1 MSGRRVVASA
11 ELART
16 VALIDRSGVAVR
28 VDGLLDAARDVRGRR
43 RELPVRAL
51 LVALAMLAGRG
62 TPRLVLVAPLLNS
75 LPQRDRAR
83 LGVDRPGG
91 LTTRQVQALYDRI
104 CLVLGVDGLDRFC
117 DDLLDATM
125 PEEAAQ
131 SASLAV
137 DASDVPTWGRPAGM
151 WRGKRREAGD
161 PDARWRGAD
170 ADRSWKQPLFGYDLT
185 AAVTVKDLDGPEVP
199 TLARRI
205 RLRPAASGT
214 VATGLEAVASAALA
228 QGRLGD
234 VLVDRDYSKS
244 KHGED
249 FLLPVRALGGRPV
262 FDLTAYQLGVSGT
275 VRGALV
281 IDGQLFSPGTPKA
294 LRDLVPPGVNA
305 APELVETYR
314 QQVARRAAYA
324 LPKHGSPKPSGAQTF
339 TCPARAGTLACP
351 LVPAAEARTRKGV
364 VPLPVLSAPKQ
375 ALDGTVCSQRFVNVD
390 ARDLPLDQQ
399 HLFGSW
405 EWASSYARRSRVEG
419 FFGSVK
425 NQATENLN
433 RGTIRVVG
441 LVKVGVL
448 VALAVAS
455 ANLRHVDSFRA
466 KVATP
471 IRPKVGRPRRPG
483 VRVHLPAGVAVSDA
497 PANGPPR

>member
-1 MSGRRVVASA
+1 MSGRRMVASA
-11 ELART
+11 RVARMLA
-16 VALIDRSGVAVR
+16 LLDRSGVSDRLERLLHA
-28 VDGLLDAARDVRGRR
+28 DSAGLGRPR
-43 RELPVRAL
+43 QLPVRAL
-51 LVALAMLAGRG
+51 LLALLLLVAEGR
-62 TPRLVLVAPLLNS
+62 PHLVRVAPLLNS
-75 LPQRDRAR
+75 LPQRDRQR

-91 LTTRQVQALYDRI
+91 ITRRQVQALYDRLS
-104 CLVLGVDGLDRFC
+104 LVLGVDGLDRFC

-125 PEEAAQ
+125 PDEAIQ
-131 SASLAV
+131 STSLAV
-137 DASDVPTWGRPAGM
+137 DASDIPTWGRPAGM
-151 WRGKRREAGD
+151 WRGKKRPAGD

-170 ADRSWKQPLFGYDLT
+170 TDRTWKGALFGYDLT

-199 TLARRI
+199 LLARRI

-214 VATGLEAVASAALA
+214 VSTGLEAVASAAAA

-281 IDGQLFSPGTPKA
+281 IDGQLHSPGTPKA
-294 LRDLVPPGVNA
+294 LQQLTPPGANA
-305 APELVETYR
+305 APELVEEYR
-314 QQVARRAAYA
+314 EKVARRTAYA
-324 LPKHGSPKPSGAQTF
+324 LPKHGSPKASGAQLF
-339 TCPARAGTLACP
+339 TCPARVGKLSCP
-351 LVPAAEARTRKGV
+351 LVPAAQARTRKGV

-375 ALDGTVCSQRFVNVD
+375 ALDGTVCSQRYVSVD
-390 ARDLPLDQQ
+390 ADQLPLDQP

-405 EWASSYARRSRVEG
+405 EWAASYARRSRVEG
-419 FFGSVK
+419 YFGSLK
-425 NQATENLN
+425 NEATENIR

-441 LVKVGVL
+441 LVKTGML

-455 ANLRHVDSFRA
+455 ANLRHIDSFHART
-466 KVATP
+466 ATP
-471 IRPKVGRPRRPG
+471 IRPRTGRPRRPG
-483 VRVHLPAGVAVSDA
+483 LRVHLPAGVTVSDA
-497 PANGPPR
+497 PAHGPPR